1 VVKYIDIAIIA
12 CMWKWYYY
20 TPNTLKEQHAYEAE
34 KAVALYL
41 RQTDTL
47 NREGNVD
54 TLEVLHLTNART
66 RVCRR

>member
-34 KAVALYL
+34 MRV
-41 RQTDTL
+41 
-47 NREGNVD
+47 RESVD
-54 TLEVLHLTNART
+54 DKT
-66 RVCRR
+66 RVQ